1 MKKKIGI
8 ALISI
13 SLAFFVFAYLK
24 IGKLEK
30 QVQSWLAENHVVLN
44 SAKFSFFPQPEL
56 TLENPQGK
64 FQQYHFEAQKV
75 RLKFDWFS
83 WQGKWFPLKE
93 INLNQGTFFS
103 ADAGSSAVQLNTANL
118 ILKGISLEDLTAL
131 SAFLQGNP
139 PNSNTEY
146 DVQFSAETLQSD
158 HLTLATKFSLHTH
171 GVVFSRFNADLQLHQ
186 KWQHMDNLNIA
197 FGKGSLSFH
206 KTQYDFVAD
215 SIHINQQYLGYGEGK
230 IRRPSK
236 TQENLTALFRFGQE
250 TLNLQFSPQQ
260 QLQLEGSQLEINRWL
275 RVFQLPALLSGNA
288 DMMAKLKLNPI
299 QGEFQLNMAQGQ
311 LNGIDTLDLVSRY
324 LPLNVDNADLA
335 QKENS
340 TPFQSLRAEIVWSP
354 EELSLRKLHFSSPH
368 FQVQVQGDMNTVAQ
382 QCDLTANIMPTKSK
396 YANLALP
403 VRLFGDCAALQYK
416 VQIDRTFRQQL
427 KQFIKEKWK

>member
-13 SLAFFVFAYLK
+13 SLAFFVFAYLQ

-44 SAKFSFFPQPEL
+44 AAKFSFFPQPEL

-64 FQQYHFEAQKV
+64 FQQYPFEAQKV

-93 INLNQGTFFS
+93 INLHQGAFFS
-103 ADAGSSAVQLNTANL
+103 AAAGSSPVQLNTANL
-118 ILKGISLEDLTAL
+118 ILKGISLEDLANL

-139 PNSNTEY
+139 PNLNTEY

-158 HLTLATKFSLHTH
+158 RLTLATKFSLHAH
-171 GVVFSRFNADLQLHQ
+171 GVAFSRFNADLRLHQ
-186 KWQHMDNLNIA
+186 KWQHIDNLNIA
-197 FGKGSLSFH
+197 FVKGNLSFH
-206 KTQYDFVAD
+206 KAQYDFVAD
-215 SIHINQQYLGYGEGK
+215 AIQINQQYLGYGEGK

-260 QLQLEGSQLEINRWL
+260 QWQLEGSQLEINRWL

-299 QGEFQLNMAQGQ
+299 QGEFQLNMDQGQ

-324 LPLNVDNADLA
+324 WPLNVDNADLA

-340 TPFQSLRAEIVWSP
+340 TQFQSLRAEIVWSP

-368 FQVQVQGDMNTVAQ
+368 FQVQVQGNMNTVAQ